1 MLPMQKFTRQFF
13 INMLNFTHIKSKII
27 DTYIIFGAQAG
38 DSTFQKVVREI
49 SLVIQWLRLH
59 TPSAGTR
66 VGSLV
71 RELDPTCCNQEFA
84 SHS

>member
-1 MLPMQKFTRQFF
+1 MQKFTRQFF
-13 INMLNFTHIKSKII
+13 INMLNFTHIKYKII
-27 DTYIIFGAQAG
+27 DAYIIFWAQAG

-49 SLVIQWLRLH
+49 SLVVQWLRLH
-59 TPSAGTR
+59 TPSAGPQ

-71 RELDPTCCNQEFA
+71 RELDPTCCNQEFT